1 MTIVAITGTPGV
13 GKSIVAKLLAKKLG
27 WTLVDLNQL
36 ASENKLYSGY
46 DKSRK
51 TNIVDI
57 KKIEQ
62 AVKKLRGN
70 LILDAHYSHDL
81 ESDLRVILRCDI
93 KELRTRLVKRSW
105 GGKKI
110 EENVQAEI
118 FNICGVEA
126 EKKGKVLELDTT
138 KKTPKQLVSE
148 IMKTLKIREK
158 Q

>member
-1 MTIVAITGTPGV
+1 LAQEKGR
-13 GKSIVAKLLAKKLG
+13 LLS
-27 WTLVDLNQL
+27 T
-36 ASENKLYSGY
+36 LYSGY